1 MGITQFFGLFKDSI
15 TQEVLEIIKQDWK
28 NLVLVEMEGLRD
40 PSASEG
46 YARWR
51 DLATSTMACVEVKS
65 PQTVEESIKR
75 KRVNNKEEL
84 RRQMEKL
91 QTELRKSRKDK
102 AMLEEM
108 MLERDKRKA
117 FLDEQIQ
124 FRDARIIK
132 LELKLG
138 KEKIV
143 GEENEKERWGTSL
156 DWMQS
161 CSELEALKIDF
172 EECQGSAE
180 YYQEKFAQ
188 VQFELI
194 DRIGKYED

>member
-1 MGITQFFGLFKDSI
+1 MGIAQFFGLFKDLI
-15 TQEVLEIIKQDWK
+15 AQEVLEIIKRDWK
-28 NLVLVEMEGLRD
+28 HLVLIEMEGLRD

-51 DLATSTMACVEVKS
+51 DLATSAIPCVGVKS
-65 PQTVEESIKR
+65 PQIVEEPIKR
-75 KRVNNKEEL
+75 KRVNNEEEL
-84 RRQMEKL
+84 RRQVEKL
-91 QTELRKSRKDK
+91 QIELSKSRKDK

-108 MLERDKRKA
+108 MLEGDKRRA

-124 FRDARIIK
+124 SRGVRITR

-138 KEKIV
+138 EEKIV
-143 GEENEKERWGTSL
+143 RKESEKELKGMSL

-172 EECQGSAE
+172 NNC
-180 YYQEKFAQ
+180 
-188 VQFELI
+188 
-194 DRIGKYED
+194 

>member
-65 PQTVEESIKR
+65 PQTIEESIKR

-84 RRQMEKL
+84 RRQVEKL

-143 GEENEKERWGTSL
+143 GEENEKER
-156 DWMQS
+156 
-161 CSELEALKIDF
+161 
-172 EECQGSAE
+172 
-180 YYQEKFAQ
+180 
-188 VQFELI
+188 
-194 DRIGKYED
+194 